1 MTRHISPY
9 NQTSVPVLDRDGQPI
24 APTRPSRA
32 RRWTESGRA
41 VRVWK
46 NGQFAVQL
54 ADTEADNCITP
65 DMSVNVNPGN
75 RTTGVAVTLNAP
87 DGTAKVVKACEVKH
101 RGQAISQRMK
111 ARSSHRKNRRGRLR
125 RRPARFDNRTRKA
138 DWLPPSMESKLANI
152 TTTARHLTGLFPVT
166 ELKLE
171 TYKFDPRLMQDPEV
185 TGAGYQTSERGRM
198 QVREYILQRDNRTC
212 QYRQKCRGDKN
223 RRLELDH
230 IVPES
235 RGGPYRISNL
245 VTACRACN
253 QAKGNRPVEEFL
265 ANDPDRLG
273 KVRAQLKEP
282 LASATHMNQ
291 LMPLLIGALE
301 AFGLPMLQTDAV
313 TTAHTR
319 KVLEIEKTHAN
330 DAACLGNPK
339 RVMNIPEAVQTVES
353 TGHGKRQM
361 LTYLSKHGTP
371 RCRAGP
377 ENRNGPYRAYCR
389 LSRSKQ
395 GYTAMPGHR
404 RRQRRTH
411 GITSGDLIRYE
422 HPKDGLVTGY
432 ATFITGGAQIH
443 VKGQGSVQP
452 KLAVLLGRRNGYRLG
467 REQNATPERWRGK
480 QADSGGAQA
489 K

>member
-9 NQTSVPVLDRDGQPI
+9 NQTSIPVLDRDGQPI

-46 NGQFAVQL
+46 NGHFAVQL
-54 ADTEADNCITP
+54 SDTEADNCITP
-65 DMSVNVNPGN
+65 DMSVNVNPGD
-75 RTTGVAVTLNAP
+75 RITGMAVTLNAP

-111 ARSSHRKNRRGRLR
+111 ARSSHRRDRRGRLR
-125 RRPARFDNRTRKA
+125 RRPARSDNRTRGP
-138 DWLPPSMESKLANI
+138 DWLPPSMESRLANI
-152 TTTARHLTGLFPVT
+152 TTTAGHLTKLFPVT

-171 TYKFDPRLMQDPEV
+171 TCKFDPRLMQDPEV
-185 TGAGYQTSERGRM
+185 EGTGYQTSERGRM

-212 QYRQKCRGDKN
+212 QYQQKCRGGKN
-223 RRLELDH
+223 RRLETEH
-230 IVPES
+230 VVPKS
-235 RGGPYRISNL
+235 KGGPHRISNL

-253 QAKGNRPVEEFL
+253 QAKGNRPIEEFL

-273 KVRAQLKEP
+273 KVRAQLKKP

-291 LMPLLIGALE
+291 LMPLLTRALE
-301 AFGLPMLQTDAV
+301 AFGLPLLQTDAV
-313 TTAHTR
+313 TTAYTR
-319 KVLEIEKTHAN
+319 RVLEIRKTHAN
-330 DAACLGNPK
+330 DAACLGEPK
-339 RVMNIPEAVQTVES
+339 SVMNIPETVQTVES
-353 TGHGKRQM
+353 TGHGNRQM

-377 ENRNGPYRAYCR
+377 ENRNDPYRAYCR
-389 LSRSKQ
+389 LSRSRQ
-395 GYTAMPGHR
+395 GYTTMPGHR
-404 RRQRRTH
+404 RRQRRTR

-432 ATFITGGAQIH
+432 ATFKTRGTRIH
-443 VKGQGSVQP
+443 VKGKGSVQP
-452 KLAVLLGRRNGYRLG
+452 ELAALLGRRSGYRIG
-467 REQNATPERWRGK
+467 REPNVTPERWRGK
-480 QADSGGAQA
+480 QADSAEARA